1 MPRRRT
7 GYLMRTH
14 IPKFERSVVQIQKA
28 VATLKSTT
36 NSPDTVNEAL
46 RLLETAQQL
55 ILKAL
60 KEKNPADGM
69 L

>member
-1 MPRRRT
+1 
-7 GYLMRTH
+7 MRTH

-60 KEKNPADGM
+60 KEKNPADGV